1 MTHYTVVVFDKP
13 ENVGELLEPYNEN
26 TEVDW
31 YMRGMVSTDDIN
43 QFMEYYWGK
52 HPDQR
57 ELPLEKLYALH
68 GNDWHGTG
76 AKWEFTP
83 AGVEAW
89 STYNPKSKWDY
100 YTIIGT
106 SLPDF
111 VPFSFVTPDGEWHT
125 KGKMGWWAIS
135 WDEKDD
141 QEWEKEY
148 KAAVEKY
155 RTRQHTIVDIH
166 I

>member
-1 MTHYTVVVFDKP
+1 MTHYTIVVFDKT
-13 ENVGELLEPYNEN
+13 ENVAKLLEPYNEN

-31 YMRGMVSTDDIN
+31 YKRNMVSGEDIN
-43 QFMEYYWGK
+43 QFMEYYRVK

-57 ELPLEKLYALH
+57 ELPLEELYALY
-68 GNDWHGTG
+68 GRDWHGDG

-83 AGVEAW
+83 YGVEYW